1 MNEGAGVGAANREVK
16 AALIEA
22 ALRRLENSINRL
34 CSLKKDIKGE
44 SEAKTPGEIAKTPC
58 RPLAEILLQLPAHL
72 DGIGEGIAK
81 EITGIREMLF

>member
-34 CSLKKDIKGE
+34 CSLKKDIKGVLRR
-44 SEAKTPGEIAKTPC
+44 SASGEDVLTVVFNG
-58 RPLAEILLQLPAHL
+58 
-72 DGIGEGIAK
+72 DGK
-81 EITGIREMLF
+81 DY